1 MHRFFKAK
9 ERGSTQLP
17 WLSSYHSFSF
27 NRYYD
32 PAHMGFGPLRV
43 INEDHVAPG
52 GQFDTHGHQNA
63 QIISMVF
70 YGAMRHED
78 SGGHSGLLLTGDYQ
92 FMNAGS
98 GITHSEANASD
109 REPLGFMQ
117 LWVIPRHK
125 GGLPD
130 YEYRRFEEGAP
141 LQLVASGDPDPQ
153 AFLLDQDI
161 HIWQLRLST
170 GGQLHQPLAEGW
182 LRRIQLIEGS
192 MTANGHSLSPGDGL
206 ITEPATTTDYQAQR
220 DSLALVFDIPANS
233 YQGSSHQGKKNE
245 TH

>member
-70 YGAMRHED
+70 YGAMQHED
-78 SGGHSGLLLTGDYQ
+78 SSGHSGLLLTGDYQ

-130 YEYRRFEEGAP
+130 YQYRRFEEGAP

-161 HIWQLRLST
+161 HIWQLRLSA

-206 ITEPATTTDYQAQR
+206 IAEPATTTDYQAQR
-220 DSLALVFDIPANS
+220 ESLALVFDIPSDS
-233 YQGSSHQGKKNE
+233 YQGTPYQGNKNE